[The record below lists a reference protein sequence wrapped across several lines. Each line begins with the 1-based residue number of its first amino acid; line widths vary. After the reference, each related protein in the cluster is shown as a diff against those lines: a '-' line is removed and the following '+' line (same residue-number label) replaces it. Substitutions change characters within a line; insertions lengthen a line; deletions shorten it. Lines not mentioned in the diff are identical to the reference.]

1 VERVKKTTMALYASK
16 KMFRSTWGLSP
27 ALMHWV
33 YISAVRPTLLYEALV
48 WWQATKNSELMAR
61 TQLQALVC
69 ITGALRS
76 TPTKALET
84 ILGIDP
90 IDIHAQLTAGKA
102 AQRLVASGNMT
113 TQSFG
118 HSLIGIKPNQQN
130 GLHDPVHWLYTA
142 IVRPILLYGNIVW
155 WPSLE
160 KNCNLRILH
169 KIRRSSE
176 LCISGALRTTAT
188 EAFNTILDLQSL
200 DLLAKSWAS
209 ATALRLREAAT

>member
-1 VERVKKTTMALYASK
+1 
-16 KMFRSTWGLSP
+16 MFRSTWGLSP

-130 GLHDPVHWLYTA
+130 GLHDPQILPGTCTQTA
-142 IVRPILLYGNIVW
+142 PGRKRELERLFYKRLLHSPGRSLCHKKGGNLVVNSQAAIRSK
-155 WPSLE
+155 PSSTVSL
-160 KNCNLRILH
+160 KNV
-169 KIRRSSE
+169 K
-176 LCISGALRTTAT
+176 
-188 EAFNTILDLQSL
+188 
-200 DLLAKSWAS
+200 AS
-209 ATALRLREAAT
+209 REALDSLSTTKSVRIY

>member
-1 VERVKKTTMALYASK
+1 METQCSGKGEKDHHGAICIQ

-130 GLHDPVHWLYTA
+130 GLHDPQILPMYTDGSRKEEG
-142 IVRPILLYGNIVW
+142 VG
-155 WPSLE
+155 
-160 KNCNLRILH
+160 
-169 KIRRSSE
+169 
-176 LCISGALRTTAT
+176 TAV
-188 EAFNTILDLQSL
+188 L
-200 DLLAKSWAS
+200 
-209 ATALRLREAAT
+209 